1 MKMLRRLNM
10 LNKEDIK
17 YLLDHIENDGSDL
30 ANKVQGKLEVLV
42 NQLDLQEEFR
52 KRSMELQDK
61 MKELDK

>member
-1 MKMLRRLNM
+1 M
-10 LNKEDIK
+10 LNREDIK
-17 YLLDHIENDGSDL
+17 YLLDHTENDGSDL

-42 NQLDLQEEFR
+42 KQLDLQEEFR

>member
-1 MKMLRRLNM
+1 M
-10 LNKEDIK
+10 LNREDIK
-17 YLLDHIENDGSDL
+17 YLLDHIENDDSDL

>member
-1 MKMLRRLNM
+1 M

>member
-1 MKMLRRLNM
+1 M
-10 LNKEDIK
+10 LNREDIK
-17 YLLDHIENDGSDL
+17 YLLDHIENDCSDL